1 MAASAGVTAAGAG
14 LASAEGAS
22 FAAGADLAAAAG
34 AGLEIVACAGSE
46 VVAGAVLEVV
56 AGAGFALKLDHVAL
70 ETPVDASAA
79 STFWHARMQTVC
91 MKAGLATHSP
101 AAAHVAQAWAG
112 RGPLGAEAAAALA
125 AAFAAASAAAYATE
139 PGAAAAAATTA
150 LLLEMELEA
159 AREYAERSMAT

>member
-14 LASAEGAS
+14 LASTEGAS

-34 AGLEIVACAGSE
+34 AGLEIVAGAG
-46 VVAGAVLEVV
+46 VEVV

-112 RGPLGAEAAAALA
+112 RGPLGADAA
-125 AAFAAASAAAYATE
+125 AAFAAAFAATSAAAYATE

>member
-34 AGLEIVACAGSE
+34 AGLEIVAGAG
-46 VVAGAVLEVV
+46 LEVV

-112 RGPLGAEAAAALA
+112 RGPLGADAA
-125 AAFAAASAAAYATE
+125 AAFAAAFAATSAAAYATE

>member
-34 AGLEIVACAGSE
+34 AGLEIVAGAG
-46 VVAGAVLEVV
+46 LEVV
-56 AGAGFALKLDHVAL
+56 ACAGFALKLDHVAL

-112 RGPLGAEAAAALA
+112 RGPLGADAA
-125 AAFAAASAAAYATE
+125 AAFAAAFAATSAAAYATE